1 MGLPTV
7 VTRHFPATVASSS
20 AQYKR
25 SDFKPLR
32 LDNCHR
38 RHSPRT
44 PGGGKRRSECA
55 GLFPQSTSLL
65 TIPPQEFVTRTGT
78 RPQYFRPPCNPTPLV
93 ADGGGSNGCRP
104 RLWKARLQT
113 QVADGLG
120 LAVTVCHYPTG
131 ASHYNPIEHR
141 LFGPISIN
149 WAGKPQRSLP
159 LLLACIRGTRRPACR
174 SKPASTGSSTKPKS
188 K

>member
-1 MGLPTV
+1 MGRNRRASPSASEA
-7 VTRHFPATVASSS
+7 VTAAGTPPATIQAAFVSPATPP
-20 AQYKR
+20 ANT
-25 SDFKPLR
+25 KPAW
-32 LDNCHR
+32 
-38 RHSPRT
+38 STPR
-44 PGGGKRRSECA
+44 P
-55 GLFPQSTSLL
+55 
-65 TIPPQEFVTRTGT
+65 
-78 RPQYFRPPCNPTPLV
+78 YFRPPCNPTPLV

-159 LLLACIRGTRRPACR
+159 LRLACIRGTRRPACR

>member
-1 MGLPTV
+1 MGRNRRASPSASEA
-7 VTRHFPATVASSS
+7 VTTAGTPPATIQAAFVSPATPP
-20 AQYKR
+20 ANT
-25 SDFKPLR
+25 KPAW
-32 LDNCHR
+32 
-38 RHSPRT
+38 STPPR
-44 PGGGKRRSECA
+44 
-55 GLFPQSTSLL
+55 
-65 TIPPQEFVTRTGT
+65 PPILQAALQPHPA
-78 RPQYFRPPCNPTPLV
+78 RPYFRPPCNPTPLV